1 MSVTYGYR
9 PGPRD
14 DPLVRIVEDTMAVGV
29 KVLTPERAILLKN
42 FPFCELILVDEKDL
56 TFRTLM

>member
-14 DPLVRIVEDTMAVGV
+14 DPLVRIVEDAMAIGI
-29 KVLTPERAILLKN
+29 KVVTPERALLLKN
-42 FPFCELILVDEKDL
+42 FPFRKLILVDEKDL
-56 TFRTLM
+56 TFRALM